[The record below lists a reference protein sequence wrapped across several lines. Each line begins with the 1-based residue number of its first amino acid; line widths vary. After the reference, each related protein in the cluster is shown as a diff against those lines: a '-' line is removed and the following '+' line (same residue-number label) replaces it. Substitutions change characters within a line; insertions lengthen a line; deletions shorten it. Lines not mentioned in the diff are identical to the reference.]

1 MMNFMYVAL
10 VTHRSRENCANTR
23 QGNENKTNDV
33 FLTATRLVVGD
44 LFWCLPFTQSSILNI
59 ALKSQLSILRQ
70 AATLWRC
77 DERHITV

>member
-1 MMNFMYVAL
+1 MNFVYVGL

-23 QGNENKTNDV
+23 QGNGNKTNDV
-33 FLTATRLVVGD
+33 FLTETRLVVGD

-70 AATLWRC
+70 AATLWRY
-77 DERHITV
+77 DERHIPV